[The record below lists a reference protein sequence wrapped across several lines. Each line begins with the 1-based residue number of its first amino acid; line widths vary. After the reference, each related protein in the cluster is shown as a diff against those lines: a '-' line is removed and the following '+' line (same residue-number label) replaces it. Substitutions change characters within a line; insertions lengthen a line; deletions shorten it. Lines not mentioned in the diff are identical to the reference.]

1 MIIYNVTMKV
11 DWEIAEDWLQ
21 WMQDIYIP
29 EIVGTGCFEKH
40 QLVKL
45 LEVDDAEGPTYAAQY
60 YANNVATYNKYVEQY
75 SGDLRKGLSN
85 KWGDKCLAFGTL
97 MQVVE

>member
-85 KWGDKCLAFGTL
+85 KWGDKCLAFATL